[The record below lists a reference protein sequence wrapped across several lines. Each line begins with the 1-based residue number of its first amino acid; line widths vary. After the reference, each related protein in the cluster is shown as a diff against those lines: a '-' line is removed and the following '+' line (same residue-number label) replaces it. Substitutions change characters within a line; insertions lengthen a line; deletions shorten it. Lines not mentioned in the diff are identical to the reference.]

1 MKIGI
6 IVITTGLYKQFAQP
20 LIKSIDD
27 YFLPG
32 HDKTIFLFTDEQQ
45 ELKSCSTI
53 KQIIIPP
60 FKFPEVTLRRYWM
73 ITSSSE
79 LMKECSHLFYLDADS
94 LVVSVVGDE
103 ILVDGLLATSHP
115 GYHVSKLWGDSNN
128 PETST
133 SFLPT
138 ELRKQY
144 VCGGFQ
150 GGECKVYIDVA
161 EMLAI
166 NIATDVK
173 NGVQAIH
180 HDETHWN
187 FCVHHAT
194 NVTIL
199 DPSYMMVQQTHLRKL
214 WGIDN
219 FAPKILALEKNHNE
233 IRQ

>member
-1 MKIGI
+1 MIGI
-6 IVITTGLYKQFAQP
+6 IVITTNKYKQFAQP
-20 LIKSIDD
+20 LINSIDE

-45 ELKSCSTI
+45 ELKSSSTI

-73 ITSSSE
+73 ITSSAE
-79 LMKECSHLFYLDADS
+79 LMKECSHLYYLDADS
-94 LVVSVVGDE
+94 LVVAPVGDE
-103 ILVDGLLATSHP
+103 ILVDGLLAIKHP
-115 GYHVSKLWGDSNN
+115 GFSKGGWGDSNN

-150 GGECKVYIDVA
+150 GGESKVYLDVA
-161 EMLAI
+161 EMLAV
-166 NIATDVK
+166 NIMNDVK
-173 NGVQAIH
+173 NGVQAIY

-187 FCVHHAT
+187 FCVHHST

-199 DPSYMMVQQTHLRKL
+199 DPSYMMVQQNHLRKL
-214 WGIDN
+214 WGIDDLS
-219 FAPKILALEKNHNE
+219 PKILALEKNHAE
-233 IRQ
+233 IRM